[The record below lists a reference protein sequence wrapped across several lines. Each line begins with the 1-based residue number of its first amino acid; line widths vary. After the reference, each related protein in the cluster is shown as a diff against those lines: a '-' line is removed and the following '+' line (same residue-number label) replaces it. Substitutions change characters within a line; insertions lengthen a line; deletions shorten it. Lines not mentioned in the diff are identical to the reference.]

1 MNESGKSDD
10 VVVAKKSANK
20 NGQLE
25 TESTLAEQI
34 EPSTL
39 TKGNEKQR
47 NTLQTQGWESV
58 QSKLQLVH
66 QRAKEDKKGQFTALL
81 HHIYNVDTL
90 KAAYFKIK
98 KSAAPGVD
106 KETWLS
112 YGENLEANIQ
122 NLSERLKQ
130 GAYRAKPVRRVYIPK
145 PNGEQRPLGVTT
157 LEDKIVQRATVEVLN
172 AVYEADFIGFSYGF
186 RPGSSQHKALDA
198 LSAALITK
206 KVGWV
211 LDADIRNYFG
221 SISHEW
227 LVKFI
232 EHRIADKRVVR
243 LIQKWLNAG
252 VLEDGEVTYD
262 EVGAPQGASVS
273 PLLSNIYLHYVY
285 DLWVQQWREKQ
296 ARGEV
301 IVVRFADDSVVGF
314 QYKSDAERFLK
325 ELRERFQKFGLELH
339 PEKTRLIEFGRFA
352 TKNREERGEGKPE
365 TFTFL
370 GFTHI
375 CGTGRNG
382 KFKVMRQTIRK
393 KMQAKIKELK
403 SEMIRRMHEPI
414 REVGEWLKKVVA
426 GHNQYFGVPDN
437 AAALNLFRYK
447 VYWSWR
453 RVLMRRS
460 QKGYITWEKMR
471 KISDRWLPKPRICHP
486 HPLTRF
492 CVRTQGRSPVR

>member
-1 MNESGKSDD
+1 M
-10 VVVAKKSANK
+10 
-20 NGQLE
+20 
-25 TESTLAEQI
+25 
-34 EPSTL
+34 
-39 TKGNEKQR
+39 
-47 NTLQTQGWESV
+47 
-58 QSKLQLVH
+58 
-66 QRAKEDKKGQFTALL
+66 
-81 HHIYNVDTL
+81 
-90 KAAYFKIK
+90 
-98 KSAAPGVD
+98 
-106 KETWLS
+106 
-112 YGENLEANIQ
+112 
-122 NLSERLKQ
+122 
-130 GAYRAKPVRRVYIPK
+130 
-145 PNGEQRPLGVTT
+145 
-157 LEDKIVQRATVEVLN
+157 
-172 AVYEADFIGFSYGF
+172 
-186 RPGSSQHKALDA
+186 
-198 LSAALITK
+198 
-206 KVGWV
+206 
-211 LDADIRNYFG
+211 
-221 SISHEW
+221 
-227 LVKFI
+227 
-232 EHRIADKRVVR
+232 R

-262 EVGAPQGASVS
+262 EAGAPQGASVS

-314 QYKSDAERFLK
+314 QHKSDAERFLK
-325 ELRERFQKFGLELH
+325 ELKERFQKFGLELH

-352 TKNREERGEGKPE
+352 ARRREERGEAKPE

-414 REVGEWLKKVVA
+414 REVGEWLKKVVS

-471 KISDRWLPKPRICHP
+471 KLTDRWLPKPRICHP